1 LVELLHVRQRHTH
14 VTHRRRTIR
23 QIQGCCC
30 RRHRRCPADTQ
41 QQSFHV
47 EACRRAAGLDRTLH
61 IVEAMVGQQV
71 QDADIMLDTTPGTVL
86 TFQVAAQFVE
96 DRRQLPVPKDVGMV
110 HGGRPALQRVQ
121 VMTRVEDLLMLA
133 IATRVRGDHL
143 AALHDVHTLDVGFDR
158 YRREG
163 GAAWHA
169 VAIAGVADHLVLVG
183 LGRLHHARV
192 EGIIG

>member
-1 LVELLHVRQRHTH
+1 MVELLHIRQRHLH

-23 QIQGCCC
+23 QIQGCC
-30 RRHRRCPADTQ
+30 RRGRLRAADTHQ
-41 QQSFHV
+41 QGFHV
-47 EACRRAAGLDRTLH
+47 EAGRRAVSLDGTLYL
-61 IVEAMVGQQV
+61 IEAMVGQQM
-71 QDADIMLDTTPGTVL
+71 QDANIVLDATPGTVL
-86 TFQVAAQFVE
+86 AFQVAAQLVE

-121 VMTRVEDLLMLA
+121 VMTRVEHLLVLA

-169 VAIAGVADHLVLVG
+169 VAVAVEADHLILVG
-183 LGRLHHARV
+183 LGRLHRAGI
-192 EGIIG
+192 EGIIGQ

>member
-1 LVELLHVRQRHTH
+1 LVELLHARQRHLY

-23 QIQGCCC
+23 QIQGRC
-30 RRHRRCPADTQ
+30 RRHRLRPADTQ

-47 EACRRAAGLDRTLH
+47 EAGHRAVSLDGTLYL
-61 IVEAMVGQQV
+61 IEAMVGQQV

-86 TFQVAAQFVE
+86 AFQVAAQLVE

-133 IATRVRGDHL
+133 IATRLRGDHL
-143 AALHDVHTLDVGFDR
+143 AALHDVQPFDVGFDR
-158 YRREG
+158 YRPEG
-163 GAAWHA
+163 GVAWHTVA
-169 VAIAGVADHLVLVG
+169 VAVIADHLILVG
-183 LGRLHHARV
+183 LGRLHHAGI
-192 EGIIG
+192 EGIIRQ